1 MRPFSPIALPRAAES
16 SLARLV
22 VGSLLATGLLTSC
35 STTQP
40 SAAPAPGSPVS
51 ATAPAP
57 DPLRF
62 QQDVLLEGVFDEPT
76 ELAVAHDGRV
86 FVIERHGAFSVYDP
100 RTHEQRVIAKLA
112 VNDDAE
118 NGLIGLAL
126 DPAFLSNHWI
136 YLNRTVAWNHR
147 LARFTL
153 DGDSLRD
160 ERVMLEVKID
170 RGCCHTGGS
179 LAFNREGELFVSYGD
194 NTNPF
199 VAGDYAPIDPT
210 PGKSQA
216 DALRSSG
223 NTQDL
228 RGKIL
233 RIRPLRDGRYSIPA
247 GNLFT
252 DPKVGRPEIYTMGHR
267 NPYRISVDQHT
278 GWLYWG
284 EVGPDA
290 RTNSEYGSEGF
301 DEVNQAKHAGNY
313 GWPMFIGDN
322 RPYRNYN
329 FTTKQ
334 LFDFFD
340 PKRPENTSPNNT
352 GAKILPPPQPAMI
365 WYPYEK
371 TDRFPLLGE
380 GSRTA
385 MAGPVYYY
393 RDFADSKVRLPEYY
407 DRKFFHYDWMRG
419 WMMAVTF
426 DAAGNY
432 SRMEPFLS
440 QFTFDHPVDMELG
453 PDGSLYVLEY
463 GTYWN
468 AKNPNARLSR
478 ITYHPGNRPPVA
490 RLVASRTVGA
500 APLTVELS
508 ADSSFDRD
516 PGDSVHF
523 TWSIPDS
530 PDRDGARMSHTFT
543 TPGAKRVRLRVRDR
557 AGAETE
563 ATTEILVGN
572 APPDVAID
580 VTGNRS
586 FYWDTTGIDYA
597 VRVTDAEDGTL
608 GKGIDPGKV
617 SVSMSYGPIGAASAP
632 TGSAGGQAA
641 SVPDG
646 LARIR
651 KSDCLACHA
660 IDNASQGPSYVSV
673 AQRYQGQP
681 DQRLRLITKVATG
694 GTGVWGNRVMPP
706 HPSLSED
713 DRRAMV
719 DYILSLASSKLPPRG
734 RAALSQHAASPGGM
748 YRLTAIYADQ
758 PRNGIRSL
766 ADTAVVTLRA
776 PRVLAS
782 SAIAMRNVGPITGMG
797 ADGTTHRVA
806 TIFADSAYLSLG
818 ALDLTG
824 VSRVTAELHTSR
836 APHAFT
842 IELRADSPTGPLLG
856 SAEVSKSTS
865 TAWYTQSI
873 PISVSAT
880 GERPL
885 FLVTRSTEQG
895 IEQFNPLVTID
906 GLRFER

>member
-1 MRPFSPIALPRAAES
+1 MRPSIPLAAL
-16 SLARLV
+16 LGV
-22 VGSLLATGLLTSC
+22 VGLASC
-35 STTQP
+35 RPATQP
-40 SAAPAPGSPVS
+40 VPSPTTSAAVNA
-51 ATAPAP
+51 APAP
-57 DPLRF
+57 DPSRF

-86 FVIERHGAFSVYDP
+86 FVIERHGTLSVYDP
-100 RTHEQRVIAKLA
+100 TTHAQRVIAKLA

-126 DPAFLSNHWI
+126 DPAFLRNHWI
-136 YLNRTVAWNHR
+136 YLNRTVGWNHR

-160 ERVMLEVKID
+160 EKVLLEVKID

-179 LAFNREGELFVSYGD
+179 LAFNRVGELFVSYGD

-199 VAGDYAPIDPT
+199 TAGDYAPIDPT
-210 PGKSQA
+210 PGKFLA
-216 DALRSSG
+216 DALRSSA

-233 RIRPLRDGRYSIPA
+233 RIRPIQNGTYAIPD
-247 GNLFT
+247 GNLFA
-252 DPKVGRPEIYTMGHR
+252 DPKEGRPEIYTMGHR

-290 RTNSEYGSEGF
+290 QKDSELGSKGF
-301 DEVNQAKHAGNY
+301 DEVNQAKRPGNF

-334 LFDFFD
+334 LFGFFD

-352 GAKILPPPQPAMI
+352 GARILPPPQPAMI
-365 WYPYEK
+365 WYPYERS
-371 TDRFPLLGE
+371 DRFPLVGE

-385 MAGPVYYY
+385 MAGPVYHYGDY
-393 RDFADSKVRLPEYY
+393 ERSTVRLPEYY
-407 DRKFFHYDWMRG
+407 DKKFIHYEWMRG

-432 SRMEPFLS
+432 QRMEPFLS
-440 QFTFDHPVDMELG
+440 QLKFDHPVDVELG

-463 GTYWN
+463 GTFWN
-468 AKNPNARLSR
+468 AKNANARLSR

-500 APLTVELS
+500 APLAVEFS

-516 PGDSVHF
+516 PGDSVRF
-523 TWSIPDS
+523 TWSIPDA
-530 PDRDGARMSHTFT
+530 PDREGTRVSHTFT
-543 TPGAKRVRLRVRDR
+543 TPGTKRVRLRVRDR

-572 APPDVAID
+572 APPEVAID
-580 VTGNRS
+580 VTGNHS
-586 FYWDTTGIDYA
+586 FYWDDTGVDYA
-597 VRVTDAEDGTL
+597 VRVTDPEDGSL
-608 GKGIDPGKV
+608 GRGIDASRV
-617 SVSMSYGPIGAASAP
+617 NVSMSYGPSGAAPAP
-632 TGSAGGQAA
+632 AGNPDAQSA

-660 IDNASQGPSYVSV
+660 VDNASLGPSYVSV

-681 DQRLRLITKVATG
+681 DARLRLITKIATG
-694 GTGVWGNRVMPP
+694 GTGAWGERVMPP
-706 HPSLSED
+706 HPSLTED

-734 RAALSQHAASPGGM
+734 RAALSQHAASPGGV
-748 YRLTAIYADQ
+748 YRLAASYADQ
-758 PRNGIRSL
+758 PRNGVRSL
-766 ADTAVVTLRA
+766 ADTAVVILRA
-776 PRVLAS
+776 PRLPV
-782 SAIAMRNVGPITGMG
+782 SAAVSTRNIGLNTNSGS
-797 ADGTTHRVA
+797 DGTSHLVA
-806 TIFADSAYLSLG
+806 TVYADTAHLYMG
-818 ALDLTG
+818 RLDLTG
-824 VSRVTAELHTSR
+824 VTRVTAELRSP
-836 APHAFT
+836 AQYPFT
-842 IELRADSPTGPLLG
+842 LELRDGSPTGTLLG
-856 SAEVSKSTS
+856 SAEVRPGTPQQ
-865 TAWYTQSI
+865 WYTQTV
-873 PISVSAT
+873 PVSAT
-880 GERPL
+880 GEKSL
-885 FLVTRSTEQG
+885 YVVLKTSVKG
-895 IEQFNPLVTID
+895 IGQFNNLVTID
-906 GLRFER
+906 ALRFER